1 VPYLIVKK
9 KVFFLVLEQR
19 KVGKKRSY
27 FKELEQVWVVRV
39 VESKKQEDQK
49 RGNVGQFIE
58 KGTSLVRHG

>member
-1 VPYLIVKK
+1 M
-9 KVFFLVLEQR
+9 LEQR